1 MEEYKK
7 IRILMIE
14 RDLSLAET
22 AEQIGCTWQYLSS
35 IVNNRVTP
43 GKAISLAIQEWAG
56 GPDKVNAVRLMGM

>member
-35 IVNNRVTP
+35 IVNGRVLP
-43 GKAISLAIQEWAG
+43 GKATAQDIEKWAG
-56 GPDKVNAVRLMGM
+56 GKVKAVRLMGM